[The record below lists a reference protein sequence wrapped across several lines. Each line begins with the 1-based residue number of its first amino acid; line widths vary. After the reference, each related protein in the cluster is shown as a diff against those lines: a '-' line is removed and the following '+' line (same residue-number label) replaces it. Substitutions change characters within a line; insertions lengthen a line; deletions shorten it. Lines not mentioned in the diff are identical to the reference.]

1 VIVIAEVIMLAVL
14 LFGGRRAK
22 EKRPVQSRAQA
33 QELRQEAGARTRRVE
48 QREALAEEQAAQA
61 HEERKQAAKVAE
73 PAARV
78 HPDRDD

>member
-1 VIVIAEVIMLAVL
+1 
-14 LFGGRRAK
+14 
-22 EKRPVQSRAQA
+22 
-33 QELRQEAGARTRRVE
+33 VE
-48 QREALAEEQAAQA
+48 QREALAEEQAAQV